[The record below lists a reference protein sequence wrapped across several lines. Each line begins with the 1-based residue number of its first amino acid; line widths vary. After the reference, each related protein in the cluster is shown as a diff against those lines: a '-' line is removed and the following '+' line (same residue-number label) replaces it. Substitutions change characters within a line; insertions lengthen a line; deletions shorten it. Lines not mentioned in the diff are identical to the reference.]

1 MNNVEM
7 KELFCKPTDERALL
21 SYCFKN
27 IDSFYDLVSK
37 IDSGDFLH
45 PDHSTLFTLL
55 GALAEQ
61 DVKSFDLPM
70 VVNTAQQVFGGL
82 DSIGGIEYIQSINE
96 MRLNVENFGIYLQN
110 VLESSTKYKLYYTIH
125 DELKQ
130 IENNAKEGRTG
141 EDLIGS
147 IEHKILDLSTE
158 SKAIREPRNIAD
170 GLRELIE
177 ERMAN
182 PVIQMGLSTGY
193 DILDRQIDGLVPG
206 TLNIISAR
214 PKMGKSTFL
223 SNIASH
229 VSFIADPSIPVLYVD
244 TEMPF
249 DQWRYRIIAS
259 MTGIKER
266 AIKHGGY
273 SKEDYNRIM
282 TAVKIMEAG
291 KLFHEFMPGYTV
303 DKLTA
308 LYKKFKLKHDIGLM
322 IFDYIKEPDS
332 SSIERQRK
340 EYQVLGDVTT
350 KLKDLAG
357 SLGIPCLTA
366 VQVNREGAVA
376 DSDRIIRYAD
386 TIMQWMYKS
395 EEEQEA
401 KGELGGQFKLVVRET
416 RRGGMTPGEG
426 IGYIFRKST
435 LNIQEAEPPDQI
447 IDYGDMVINHGD
459 SEDEVT

>member
-1 MNNVEM
+1 MNIVEM

-27 IDSFYDLVSK
+27 LDSFYDLMGK
-37 IDSGDFLH
+37 MDAGDYLH
-45 PDHSTLFTLL
+45 PDHSTLFTLM
-55 GALAEQ
+55 GALAKQ
-61 DVKSFDLPM
+61 DVQSFDLPM

-82 DSIGGIEYIQSINE
+82 GSIGGIEYLQSINE
-96 MRLNVENFGIYLQN
+96 MRVDPKNLGIYLQN
-110 VLESSTKYKLYYTIH
+110 VLESSTKYKLYYTIK
-125 DELKQ
+125 DNLKQ
-130 IENNAKEGRTG
+130 IEDNAKDGKTG
-141 EDLIGS
+141 EDLIGA

-158 SKAIREPRNIAD
+158 SKSIREPRNLAD

-177 ERMAN
+177 ERMHN
-182 PVIQMGLSTGY
+182 PVTQMGMSTGY
-193 DILDRQIDGLVPG
+193 SILDRQIDGLVPG

-223 SNIASH
+223 SNVAAY
-229 VSFIADPSIPVLYVD
+229 VSYIADPAISVLYVD

-249 DQWRYRIIAS
+249 DQWRDRIVS
-259 MTGIKER
+259 SLTDVKER

-273 SKEDYNRIM
+273 NQEDYQKIVA
-282 TAVKIMEAG
+282 AVDLVEKG

-308 LYKKFKLKHDIGLM
+308 LYKKYKMKHNIGLM
-322 IFDYIKEPDS
+322 VFDYIKEPES
-332 SSIERQRK
+332 SSIAQNRK
-340 EYQVLGDVTT
+340 EYQILGDVTT

-357 SLGIPCLTA
+357 SLNVPCLTA

-395 EEEQEA
+395 EEEQKI
-401 KGELGGQFKLVVRET
+401 KGYAGGQYKLVVRET
-416 RRGGMTPGEG
+416 RRGGMTPEEG
-426 IGYIFRKST
+426 IGYIFKKET
-435 LNIQEAEPPDQI
+435 LTVHEAEPPDQV
-447 IDYGDMVINHGD
+447 IDYGDRVMNYGD
-459 SEDEVT
+459 AEDAVV